1 MPPTKKPAAKK
12 PKSVARGSSRPGGIK
27 KKRQQTRL
35 QDMDLMDLIAALDG
49 KVRISQPKGQG
60 KPIGLATRT
69 RGSVR
74 KSNNN
79 LMKSFGSL
87 RI

>member
-1 MPPTKKPAAKK
+1 AATKPR
-12 PKSVARGSSRPGGIK
+12 SFARGRSVPGILK

-35 QDMDLMDLIAALDG
+35 QDMDLMELMANLDG
-49 KVRISQPKGQG
+49 KMRISQPKSQG